1 MTSRA
6 PKKQKPTAAQKAM
19 EARQMVDLADL
30 DEEQNRRI
38 KQIFLARNG
47 GRAFRSP
54 TALRAASNTAGG
66 AAPAAAAP
74 SVPYRSGGST
84 FRRVGGTVLP

>member
-1 MTSRA
+1 MTARA

-19 EARQMVDLADL
+19 EARQVIDLANL

-38 KQIFLARNG
+38 KQIFLARSG

-74 SVPYRSGGST
+74 SVPSRSGGSI
-84 FRRVGGTVLP
+84 FRRASGVQR